1 MAGQSRYETQEPRF
15 TEDEAVNYKR
25 PSPHV
30 PIVSAGL
37 AGLYLSILLEHA
49 NISYQMFER
58 AAKVKPLGAVLSLNS
73 NILATFEQL
82 NLYEDLLKIALP
94 VTSITLYQETLKKI
108 TDIPCADGL
117 RKILGYDFLVFPRPE
132 LYDLLLSKVPK
143 EKILS
148 SKKVMSILQNKEG
161 AMIRCS
167 DNSQYHGDIIVG
179 AHGAYSCVR
188 QSLYKQLAQENK
200 LPACDAEQ
208 MAV

>member
-30 PIVSAGL
+30 LIVGAGL

-58 AAKVKPLGAVLSLNS
+58 AAKVKPLGTSGFRKGLSSIVKMYSNSANHRCSYPLHRFPGAVLSLNS

-94 VTSITLYQETLKKI
+94 VTTITLYQETLKKI

-117 RKILGYDFLVFPRPE
+117 RKMYESPID
-132 LYDLLLSKVPK
+132 
-143 EKILS
+143 
-148 SKKVMSILQNKEG
+148 
-161 AMIRCS
+161 
-167 DNSQYHGDIIVG
+167 SQKQKSGVI
-179 AHGAYSCVR
+179 
-188 QSLYKQLAQENK
+188 QSVHPLIT
-200 LPACDAEQ
+200 
-208 MAV
+208 